1 MLRIKRLIW
10 SLSAGVI
17 LACLFAT
24 PVIFASSGG
33 GEEGVVDHAE
43 LFAVT
48 FLYLALIVIM
58 GKVGGLVER
67 IKQPAVL
74 GELVVGIILGNLG
87 LLGLHILDPIKDN
100 LLIAFLAELG
110 VVILLFQIGLESNL
124 KEMKKVGI
132 KAFLVAVIGVVCPF
146 VLGAWVVGPWLLPGL
161 DFNVYLFLG
170 ATLTATSVGI
180 TARVFQDLGKIKTKE
195 AQIVLGAAVIDDII
209 GLLILAVVSGIVST
223 GHLDAASVGIISLK
237 ALAFLVVSIFAG
249 RWLAPYIGK
258 FFSKIHSGVGMK
270 FGLAIALCLVFAYL
284 ASAVGLAPIVGAF
297 IAGLFLDP
305 VHFRGFKNFSIVEDV
320 REIMNEVTGDKYK
333 KKVNDT
339 LDKYSHRHV
348 EDLMEGVGRFLVPIF
363 FVYTG
368 FQVKLETLFDP
379 HVLLVALI
387 ITVAAFIGK
396 IVAGLAAGKGVNKM
410 IVGVGMIPRGEV
422 GLIFVNVGKALGVV
436 DDKTFSIIVI
446 MVILSTLVAPPILNW
461 LLRRQDSNSG
471 AKPEAPELKEV

>member
-1 MLRIKRLIW
+1 MIRIKKLLW
-10 SLSAGVI
+10 SLAAGVI

-24 PVIFASSGG
+24 PVIFASGGG
-33 GEEGVVDHAE
+33 GEEGGVDHAE

-58 GKVGGLVER
+58 GKIGGLVER

-124 KEMKKVGI
+124 REMKKVGI

-146 VLGAWVVGPWLLPGL
+146 VLGTWVVGPWLLPGL

-195 AQIVLGAAVIDDII
+195 AQVVLGAAVIDDVM

-223 GHLDAASVGIISLK
+223 GHLDAASIGVISLK
-237 ALAFLVVSIFAG
+237 AFGFLVISVFAG
-249 RWLAPYIGK
+249 QWLAPYIGRI
-258 FFSKIHSGVGMK
+258 FSKIHSGVGMK
-270 FGLAIALCLVFAYL
+270 FGFAMAVCLVFAYL

-297 IAGLFLDP
+297 IAGLFLDS
-305 VHFRGFKNFSIVEDV
+305 VHFRGFKNFSIVEDFKSICK
-320 REIMNEVTGDKYK
+320 EMDGLKCQS
-333 KKVNDT
+333 KVSQLLN
-339 LDKYSHRHV
+339 KHSHRHI

-368 FQVKLETLFDP
+368 LQVKLETLFDP
-379 HVLLVALI
+379 RVLLIALVV
-387 ITVAAFIGK
+387 TVVAFIGK
-396 IVAGLAAGKGVNKM
+396 IVAGLAAGKGVNRL

-422 GLIFVNVGKALGVV
+422 GLIFINVGKAIGVV
-436 DDKTFSIIVI
+436 DDKTFSIVVI
-446 MVILSTLVAPPILNW
+446 MVILSTLVAPPVLNW
-461 LLRRQDSNSG
+461 LLRRQDTHRG
-471 AKPEAPELKEV
+471 EKPTTPELKKV